1 MLVGLRRSAR
11 DRLLFTFRATA
22 PTRQDAQQ
30 GGHMIKILLTV
41 AVVVGSFADLAMAQG
56 RQGEAFRSE
65 ISPQC
70 AHRRIMAPDPHND
83 CLRKLRSD
91 AQVGYARGYLGYGR
105 GYLGYGRAQF
115 GYGQAQPAFEQGQPG
130 HEPGQPGHEQAPG
143 HDQGHPAHDQGH
155 PAYEQGGASAR
166 SLDHRDEGQ
175 PSVRREQ
182 PKTSTSPKVATVPA
196 PKAKKAS
203 TSSRLDAHGEQ
214 QLYQEFLEWRNR
226 RLFYEH
232 VP

>member
-1 MLVGLRRSAR
+1 MLVELRRSAR

-22 PTRQDAQQ
+22 PTRQDVQQ
-30 GGHMIKILLTV
+30 GGHMIKLLLAV

-56 RQGEAFRSE
+56 RQGEAFPSE

-115 GYGQAQPAFEQGQPG
+115 GYGQAQPGFEPGQPV
-130 HEPGQPGHEQAPG
+130 HEPGQSGHEQPQPG
-143 HDQGHPAHDQGH
+143 HDQGPG
-155 PAYEQGGASAR
+155 YEQGSASAR

-182 PKTSTSPKVATVPA
+182 PKTSTSTSTLPKVATVPA

-203 TSSRLDAHGEQ
+203 TSPRLDAHGEQ